1 MQRELQ
7 GTWDAPMYGLLQ
19 GLRVVEAASF
29 IAGPSCALHLL
40 QMGAEVIRI
49 DQAGGGPDYR
59 RWPLAPDGLA
69 SLYWE
74 GLNKGKKSVAL
85 DLSRPEGREL
95 AAAIITAPGEGAG
108 LFVTNYPASGF
119 LAYGRLAAQRADLVC
134 VRVMGWPDGRP
145 AVDYTV
151 NSAVGVPMMTGPA
164 GHDGPVNHVLPAWDL
179 LTGAY
184 GAFCLL
190 AAERKR
196 RATGQGQEIRLPL
209 SDIAVA
215 SLGHLGQV
223 AEVQLTG
230 QDRPRMGNELFG
242 AFGRDFATRDGR
254 RVMVVAITPRQ
265 WTGLLRVLGL
275 EAGVAALEA
284 ELGASFARDE
294 GVRFLHR
301 SRLLPLFEAAFAR
314 MDAGGLAEAFDGAGV
329 CWGPYQGL
337 SAAVASDSCFNAA
350 NPVLSEISHPGG
362 LYLTPGAPA
371 TLSAEVR
378 RPPLPAAPLGRDT
391 EEVLATVLG
400 LPGAEI
406 ARLHDTGLAVTAAA
420 P

>member
-1 MQRELQ
+1 MYEL
-7 GTWDAPMYGLLQ
+7 LE

-59 RWPLAPDGLA
+59 RWPLTPDGSA

-95 AAAIITAPGEGAG
+95 ASAIITAPGENGG
-108 LFVTNYPASGF
+108 LFVTNYPVSSF
-119 LAYGRLAAQRADLVC
+119 LAYDRLAAQRADLIC
-134 VRVMGWPDGRP
+134 LRVMGWPDGRP

-151 NSAVGVPMMTGPA
+151 NSAVGVPLMTGPID
-164 GHDGPVNHVLPAWDL
+164 HDGPVNHVLPAWDL

-190 AAERKR
+190 AAERAR
-196 RATGQGQEIRLPL
+196 RATGRGQEIRLPL
-209 SDIAVA
+209 SDVAIA
-215 SLGHLGQV
+215 SLGHLGQIG
-223 AEVQLTG
+223 EVQVSG

-275 EAGVAALEA
+275 EAEVAAVEA
-284 ELGASFARDE
+284 VLGTSFARDE

-301 SRLLPLFEAAFAR
+301 SRLLPLFEAAFAHV
-314 MDAGGLAEAFDGAGV
+314 DAGGLTEAFDGAGV
-329 CWGPYQGL
+329 CWGPYQSL
-337 SAAVASDSCFNAA
+337 SEAVASDPCFNAA
-350 NPVLSEISHPGG
+350 NPVLSEVAHPGG
-362 LYLTPGAPA
+362 CYLTPGAAA
-371 TLSAEVR
+371 TLPAEAR
-378 RPPLPAAPLGRDT
+378 RTPLPTARLGRDT

-406 ARLHDTGLAVTAAA
+406 ARLHDTGLAVTAGA